1 MDPIKPTETIVDING
16 RDIASIMRDMIS
28 VKEAE
33 QKITKVTIRVSSKRN
48 CTVEEFLKIIKMV
61 IDIPITELTID
72 ILVNGLGSYALDRKI
87 MEVVKTSTSIVD
99 FNITYLTFDPIE
111 DPLGSVVSYVPEDS
125 SHYTTVFDPEVLA
138 TIKEMLERNRS
149 LV

>member
-1 MDPIKPTETIVDING
+1 MEPTKPTETIVDING
-16 RDIASIMRDMIS
+16 RDIASVED
-28 VKEAE
+28 KFKAE
-33 QKITKVTIRVSSKRN
+33 QAKQKITNVTIRVSSKRN
-48 CTVEEFLKIIKMV
+48 CTVEEFLKIIEMV

-99 FNITYLTFDPIE
+99 FNITYNLFDPIE

-125 SHYTTVFDPEVLA
+125 SHYTTVFDPEVFA